1 MKLTKMSMCF
11 FPGSAFMSLGA
22 ITEDVPKAPPNP
34 AVATKLPK
42 LSLVCFHLPAP
53 SLAPLAVPKLQ
64 KRRGSI

>member
-22 ITEDVPKAPPNP
+22 ITEVVAKGPPPPNP

-53 SLAPLAVPKLQ
+53 SLVPFAAVPKL
-64 KRRGSI
+64 